1 MYNNLLFIK
10 SVLYCH
16 INKNLN
22 LVFIALAI
30 GHQSASA
37 QITENFSWP
46 LNSFSMEFVRVG
58 NPGNL
63 ANTTKDMIYHA
74 APAYTDLIQG
84 GAVGYT
90 YDIGK
95 TEVSRVM
102 VEKVNAE
109 TGLSG
114 LITMQD
120 LSGLGGNGPNRPA
133 TGLSWYDAAKFVNE
147 LNLAQGYRPAYK
159 TTGYTVPFLSE
170 WQPGEAGYNAANP
183 LRNSTAKYFIAS
195 SDEWY
200 KAAFYSPSKADYN
213 LYPQPDADITLPPP
227 TPVAGG
233 TVGAVY
239 GQAGPADVNNAGGLS
254 AYGTVGQGGN
264 AWEWTESGGRVEGGW
279 WGSEIITYDFDYTG
293 GYQTQIINNT
303 PVVVYVNGDWVP
315 YYARDLDYYVAQE
328 ETDSLQQLGGLV
340 LDLNDKTYATGFRV
354 VSLNVPL
361 TGGIPEPS
369 ALSLL
374 AIGLGGLAM
383 MRLRRS

>member
-1 MYNNLLFIK
+1 MYNNLLFIN
-10 SVLYCH
+10 SVLYYH
-16 INKNLN
+16 INKNLKL
-22 LVFIALAI
+22 LVIALAI

-37 QITENFSWP
+37 QITENFIWP
-46 LNSFSMEFVRVG
+46 LNSFSMEFVRVA

-63 ANTTKDMIYHA
+63 PNTTKDYIYHA

-90 YDIGK
+90 YDIAK
-95 TEVSRVM
+95 TEVSRIM

-109 TGLSG
+109 SFDQ
-114 LITMQD
+114 ITMQD

-147 LNLAQGYRPAYK
+147 LNLAQGKGIAYK
-159 TTGYTVPFLSE
+159 TTGYTVPILSE
-170 WQPGEAGYNAANP
+170 WQPGEVGYNAANP

-200 KAAFYSPSKADYN
+200 KAAFYSPTKAAYN
-213 LYPQPDADITLPPP
+213 FFPQPDVDITLPPP

-239 GQAGPADVNNAGGLS
+239 GQTGPADVNNAGGSS

-264 AWEWTESGGRVEGGW
+264 AYEWTESGGRVEGGW
-279 WGSEIITYDFDYTG
+279 WGSEISTNDFDYTG
-293 GYQTQIINNT
+293 GYQTQTINNT

-328 ETDSLQQLGGLV
+328 ETDSLQQMGGLV

-354 VSLNVPL
+354 VSVNVPL

-374 AIGLGGLAM
+374 AIGLGGLAVI
-383 MRLRRS
+383 RRCRS

>member
-1 MYNNLLFIK
+1 MYNNLIFIK

-293 GYQTQIINNT
+293 GYQWQMSGNKLEL
-303 PVVVYVNGDWVP
+303 VYVNGDWVP
-315 YYARDLDYYVAQE
+315 YYARDLDYHVAQE
-328 ETDSLQQLGGLV
+328 ETDSLKQMGGLV

-361 TGGIPEPS
+361 TGEIPEPS
-369 ALSLL
+369 AVSLL
-374 AIGLGGLAM
+374 AVGLGGLALVR
-383 MRLRRS
+383 RLRL

>member
-1 MYNNLLFIK
+1 LLFIN

-22 LVFIALAI
+22 LLVIALALS
-30 GHQSASA
+30 HQNASA
-37 QITENFSWP
+37 QITENFIWP

-63 ANTTKDMIYHA
+63 AKETAHWGKSLFYPDYIN
-74 APAYTDLIQG
+74 QG

-95 TEVSRVM
+95 TEVSRIM
-102 VEKVNAE
+102 VAKVNAE
-109 TGLSG
+109 SFAA
-114 LITMQD
+114 INMQD
-120 LSGLGGNGPNRPA
+120 LSSLGGNGPNRPA

-159 TTGYTVPFLSE
+159 FRVGDAVPILYQWES
-170 WQPGEAGYNAANP
+170 GDIGYNAANP
-183 LRNSTAKYFIAS
+183 LRNSTAKYAIAS

-200 KAAFYSPSKADYN
+200 KAAFYSPTKAAYN
-213 LYPQPDADITLPPP
+213 FYPQPDDGIDGAPPP

-233 TVGAVY
+233 TLGAVY
-239 GQAGPADVNNAGGLS
+239 GQTGPADVNNAGGLS
-254 AYGTVGQGGN
+254 AYGTMGQGGN
-264 AWEWTESGGRVEGGW
+264 AYEWTESGGRVEGGW
-279 WGSEIITYDFDYTG
+279 WGSEISTNDWKGHWESHEESGFPIWIVDQEITR
-293 GYQTQIINNT
+293 
-303 PVVVYVNGDWVP
+303 
-315 YYARDLDYYVAQE
+315 YAQDLDYFVAPE
-328 ETDSLQQLGGLV
+328 LSDSLEQLGGLV

-369 ALSLL
+369 ALSLF
-374 AIGLGGLAM
+374 AVGLCGLAM
-383 MRLRRS
+383 MRRRRS

>member
-1 MYNNLLFIK
+1 MYNNLLFIN
-10 SVLYCH
+10 SVLYYH
-16 INKNLN
+16 INKNLKL
-22 LVFIALAI
+22 LVIALAI

-58 NPGNL
+58 NDGNL

-95 TEVSRVM
+95 TEVSRIM

-109 TGLSG
+109 SFDK
-114 LITMQD
+114 ITMQD

-147 LNLAQGYRPAYK
+147 LNRNQGYGIAYK
-159 TTGYTVPFLSE
+159 TTGYTVPILSE

-200 KAAFYSPSKADYN
+200 KAAFYSPTKAAYN
-213 LYPQPDADITLPPP
+213 LYPQPDVNILAPPP

-239 GQAGPADVNNAGGLS
+239 GQAGPADVNNAGVLS
-254 AYGTVGQGGN
+254 DYGTMGQGGN
-264 AWEWTESGGRVEGGW
+264 AYEWTESGGRVEGGW

-293 GYQTQIINNT
+293 GYQWQMSGNT
-303 PVVVYVNGDWVP
+303 LVLEYVNGDWVP

-328 ETDSLQQLGGLV
+328 QTESLKQMGGLV

-354 VSLNVPL
+354 VSVNVPL

-374 AIGLGGLAM
+374 AVGLGGLAVI
-383 MRLRRS
+383 RHRRS

>member
-63 ANTTKDMIYHA
+63 ANTTKDYIYHA

-200 KAAFYSPSKADYN
+200 KAAFYSPTKAAYN
-213 LYPQPDADITLPPP
+213 FYPQPDDGIDGAPPP

-239 GQAGPADVNNAGGLS
+239 GQTGPADVNNAGGLS
-254 AYGTVGQGGN
+254 AYGTMGQGGN
-264 AWEWTESGGRVEGGW
+264 AYEWTESGGRVEGGW
-279 WGSEIITYDFDYTG
+279 WGSAVGTFDLDLG
-293 GYQTQIINNT
+293 HWEFESVSG
-303 PVVVYVNGDWVP
+303 VVVPKWVFGDP
-315 YYARDLDYYVAQE
+315 ITRYAIDLDYRVAQE
-328 ETDSLQQLGGLV
+328 TSDTLLQLGGLE
-340 LDLNDKTYATGFRV
+340 LDLSDKTYATGFRV

-383 MRLRRS
+383 MRRRS

>member
-1 MYNNLLFIK
+1 M
-10 SVLYCH
+10 LYYH
-16 INKNLN
+16 INKNLKL
-22 LVFIALAI
+22 LVIALAI

-37 QITENFSWP
+37 QITENFIWP

-63 ANTTKDMIYHA
+63 ANETVHWGRSLLYPDYIN
-74 APAYTDLIQG
+74 QG

-95 TEVSRVM
+95 TEVSRIM
-102 VEKVNAE
+102 VAKVNAE
-109 TGLSG
+109 SFDQ
-114 LITMQD
+114 IAMQD

-133 TGLSWYDAAKFVNE
+133 TGLSFYDAASFVNE
-147 LNLAQGYRPAYK
+147 LNRNQGYGIAYK

-200 KAAFYSPSKADYN
+200 KAAFYSPTKAAYN
-213 LYPQPDADITLPPP
+213 FYPQPDDGIDGAPPP

-239 GQAGPADVNNAGGLS
+239 GQTGPADVNNAGVLS
-254 AYGTVGQGGN
+254 AYGTMGQGGN

-279 WGSEIITYDFDYTG
+279 WGSEISTNDWKGHWESHEESGFPIWVVDQEITRY
-293 GYQTQIINNT
+293 
-303 PVVVYVNGDWVP
+303 
-315 YYARDLDYYVAQE
+315 AQE
-328 ETDSLQQLGGLV
+328 LDEHVAPELSDSLEQLGGLV

-374 AIGLGGLAM
+374 AVGLGGLALVR
-383 MRLRRS
+383 RLRL

>member
-1 MYNNLLFIK
+1 
-10 SVLYCH
+10 
-16 INKNLN
+16 
-22 LVFIALAI
+22 
-30 GHQSASA
+30 
-37 QITENFSWP
+37 
-46 LNSFSMEFVRVG
+46 MEFVRVG

-63 ANTTKDMIYHA
+63 AKETVHWGQSFFYPDYIN
-74 APAYTDLIQG
+74 QG

-109 TGLSG
+109 SFAM
-114 LITMQD
+114 ITMQD

-133 TGLSWYDAAKFVNE
+133 TGLSWYEAASFVNE
-147 LNLAQGYRPAYK
+147 LNRAQGYGIAYK
-159 TTGYTVPFLSE
+159 TTGYTAPFLSE

-200 KAAFYSPSKADYN
+200 KAAFYSPTKAAYN
-213 LYPQPDADITLPPP
+213 FYPQPDDGLADAPPP

-239 GQAGPADVNNAGGLS
+239 GQAGPADVNNAGALS
-254 AYGTVGQGGN
+254 AYGTMGQGGN
-264 AWEWTESGGRVEGGW
+264 AYEWTESGGRVEGGW
-279 WGSEIITYDFDYTG
+279 WGSEISTKDWKGNWVSQEEGF
-293 GYQTQIINNT
+293 T
-303 PVVVYVNGDWVP
+303 PIWVLDEVTR
-315 YYARDLDYYVAQE
+315 YAQELDYYAAQE
-328 ETDSLQQLGGLV
+328 ESDGHLQLGGLV

-354 VSLNVPL
+354 VSVNVPL

-374 AIGLGGLAM
+374 AVGLGGLAVI
-383 MRLRRS
+383 RRRRRS

>member
-1 MYNNLLFIK
+1 MYNNLLFIN
-10 SVLYCH
+10 SVLYYH
-16 INKNLN
+16 INKNLKL
-22 LVFIALAI
+22 LVIALAI

-37 QITENFSWP
+37 QITENFIWP
-46 LNSFSMEFVRVG
+46 LNSFSMEFVRVA

-63 ANTTKDMIYHA
+63 PNTTKDYIYHA

-90 YDIGK
+90 YDIAK
-95 TEVSRVM
+95 TEVSRIM

-109 TGLSG
+109 SFDQ
-114 LITMQD
+114 ITMQD

-147 LNLAQGYRPAYK
+147 LNLAQGKGIAYK
-159 TTGYTVPFLSE
+159 TTGYTVPILSE
-170 WQPGEAGYNAANP
+170 WQPGEVGYNAANP

-200 KAAFYSPSKADYN
+200 KAAFYSPTKAAYN
-213 LYPQPDADITLPPP
+213 FFPQPDVDITLPPP

-239 GQAGPADVNNAGGLS
+239 GQTGPADVNNAGGSS

-264 AWEWTESGGRVEGGW
+264 AYEWTESGGRVEGGW
-279 WGSEIITYDFDYTG
+279 WGSEISTNDFDYTG
-293 GYQTQIINNT
+293 GYQTQTINNT

-328 ETDSLQQLGGLV
+328 ETDSLQQMGGLV

-354 VSLNVPL
+354 VSVNVPL

-374 AIGLGGLAM
+374 AVGLGGLAM
-383 MRLRRS
+383 IRRRRS

>member
-1 MYNNLLFIK
+1 MYNNLIFIK

-90 YDIGK
+90 YDIAK
-95 TEVSRVM
+95 YEVSQDM
-102 VEKVNAE
+102 VEKVNRESFAM
-109 TGLSG
+109 
-114 LITMQD
+114 ITMQD

-133 TGLSWYDAAKFVNE
+133 TGLSFYDAASFVNE
-147 LNLAQGYRPAYK
+147 LNSNQGYGIAYK

-200 KAAFYSPSKADYN
+200 KAAFYSPTKAAYN
-213 LYPQPDADITLPPP
+213 FYPQPDDGIDGAPPP

-239 GQAGPADVNNAGGLS
+239 GQTGPADVNNAGGLS
-254 AYGTVGQGGN
+254 AYGTMGQGGN
-264 AWEWTESGGRVEGGW
+264 AYEWTESGGRVEGGW
-279 WGSEIITYDFDYTG
+279 WGSEISTNDWKGHWESHEESGFPIWVVDQEITR
-293 GYQTQIINNT
+293 
-303 PVVVYVNGDWVP
+303 
-315 YYARDLDYYVAQE
+315 YAQDLDYFVAPE
-328 ETDSLQQLGGLV
+328 LSDSLQQLGGLV

-361 TGGIPEPS
+361 TGEIPEPS
-369 ALSLL
+369 AVSLL
-374 AIGLGGLAM
+374 AVGLGGLALVR
-383 MRLRRS
+383 RLRL

>member
-37 QITENFSWP
+37 QITENFIWP

-63 ANTTKDMIYHA
+63 PNTTWGTWRAI
-74 APAYTDLIQG
+74 PFQIIQG

-90 YDIGK
+90 YDIAK
-95 TEVSRVM
+95 YEVSRIM
-102 VEKVNAE
+102 VAKVNAE
-109 TGLSG
+109 SFAA
-114 LITMQD
+114 INMQD
-120 LSGLGGNGPNRPA
+120 LSGLGGNGLNRPA
-133 TGLSWYDAAKFVNE
+133 TGLNWYDAAKFVNE

-159 TTGYTVPFLSE
+159 FRVGDAVPILYQWE
-170 WQPGEAGYNAANP
+170 LGDIGYNAANP
-183 LRNSTAKYFIAS
+183 LRNSTAKYAIAS

-200 KAAFYSPSKADYN
+200 KAAFYSPSKAAYN
-213 LYPQPDADITLPPP
+213 KYPQPDDGLGDPPPP
-227 TPVAGG
+227 TPIDGAVWG
-233 TVGAVY
+233 GAVY
-239 GQAGPADVNNAGGLS
+239 GGQIGPADVNNAGVLS
-254 AYGTVGQGGN
+254 AYGTMGQGGN
-264 AWEWTESGGRVEGGW
+264 AYEWTESGGRVEGGW
-279 WGSEIITYDFDYTG
+279 WGSAVGTFDLDLG
-293 GYQTQIINNT
+293 HWEFESVSG
-303 PVVVYVNGDWVP
+303 VVVPKWVFGDP
-315 YYARDLDYYVAQE
+315 ITRYAIDLDYRVAQE
-328 ETDSLQQLGGLV
+328 TSDTLLQLGGLE
-340 LDLNDKTYATGFRV
+340 LDLSDKTYATGFRV

-374 AIGLGGLAM
+374 AVGLGGLAM
-383 MRLRRS
+383 MRRRS

>member
-1 MYNNLLFIK
+1 
-10 SVLYCH
+10 
-16 INKNLN
+16 
-22 LVFIALAI
+22 
-30 GHQSASA
+30 
-37 QITENFSWP
+37 
-46 LNSFSMEFVRVG
+46 MEFVRVG

-200 KAAFYSPSKADYN
+200 KAAFYSPTKAAYN
-213 LYPQPDADITLPPP
+213 FYPQPDDGLADAPPP

-279 WGSEIITYDFDYTG
+279 WGSEISTYDYDYTG
-293 GYQTQIINNT
+293 GYQYIDGPYGMQLT
-303 PVVVYVNGDWVP
+303 YVNGDWVP

-328 ETDSLQQLGGLV
+328 ETDSLKQMGGLV

-354 VSLNVPL
+354 VSVNVPL

-369 ALSLL
+369 ALWLL
-374 AIGLGGLAM
+374 AVGLGGLAM
-383 MRLRRS
+383 IRRRRS

>member
-95 TEVSRVM
+95 TEVSRIM

-109 TGLSG
+109 SFAM
-114 LITMQD
+114 IAMQD

-133 TGLSWYDAAKFVNE
+133 TGLNFYDAASFVNE
-147 LNLAQGYRPAYK
+147 LNRAQGYGIAYK

-200 KAAFYSPSKADYN
+200 KAAFYSPTKAAYN
-213 LYPQPDADITLPPP
+213 FYPQPDDGIDGAPPP

-239 GQAGPADVNNAGGLS
+239 GQTGPADVNNAGGLS
-254 AYGTVGQGGN
+254 AYGTMGQGGN
-264 AWEWTESGGRVEGGW
+264 AYEWTESGGRVEGGW
-279 WGSEIITYDFDYTG
+279 WGSEISTNDWKGHWESHEESGFPIWVVDQEITR
-293 GYQTQIINNT
+293 
-303 PVVVYVNGDWVP
+303 
-315 YYARDLDYYVAQE
+315 YAQDLDYFVAPE
-328 ETDSLQQLGGLV
+328 LSDSGMSLGGLV

-369 ALSLL
+369 ALSLC
-374 AIGLGGLAM
+374 AVGLGCLAM
-383 MRLRRS
+383 MRRRRS

>member
-1 MYNNLLFIK
+1 MYNNLLFIN
-10 SVLYCH
+10 SVLYYH
-16 INKNLN
+16 INKNLKL
-22 LVFIALAI
+22 LVIALAI
-30 GHQSASA
+30 AHQSASA

-63 ANTTKDMIYHA
+63 AKETVHWGQSFFYPDYIN
-74 APAYTDLIQG
+74 QG

-109 TGLSG
+109 SFAM
-114 LITMQD
+114 ITMQD

-133 TGLSWYDAAKFVNE
+133 TGLSWYEAASFVNE
-147 LNLAQGYRPAYK
+147 LNRAQGYGIAYK
-159 TTGYTVPFLSE
+159 TTGYTAPFLSE

-200 KAAFYSPSKADYN
+200 KAAFYSPTKAAYN
-213 LYPQPDADITLPPP
+213 FYPQPDDGLADAPPP

-239 GQAGPADVNNAGGLS
+239 GQAGPADVNNAGALS
-254 AYGTVGQGGN
+254 AYGTMGQGGN
-264 AWEWTESGGRVEGGW
+264 AYEWTESGGRVEGGW
-279 WGSEIITYDFDYTG
+279 WGSEISTKDWKGNWVSQEEGF
-293 GYQTQIINNT
+293 T
-303 PVVVYVNGDWVP
+303 PIWVLDEVTR
-315 YYARDLDYYVAQE
+315 YAQELDYYAAQE
-328 ETDSLQQLGGLV
+328 ESDGHLQLGGLV

-354 VSLNVPL
+354 VSVNVPL

-374 AIGLGGLAM
+374 AVGLGGLAVI
-383 MRLRRS
+383 RRRRRS

>member
-16 INKNLN
+16 INKNIN
-22 LVFIALAI
+22 LLVIALALS
-30 GHQSASA
+30 HQSASA
-37 QITENFSWP
+37 QITENFIWP

-63 ANTTKDMIYHA
+63 ANTTKDYIYHA

-293 GYQTQIINNT
+293 GYQWQMSGNKLEL
-303 PVVVYVNGDWVP
+303 VYVNGDWVP
-315 YYARDLDYYVAQE
+315 YYARDLDYHVAQE
-328 ETDSLQQLGGLV
+328 ETDSLKQMGGLV
-340 LDLNDKTYATGFRV
+340 LDLNDKTSATGFRV

-369 ALSLL
+369 AVSLL
-374 AIGLGGLAM
+374 AVGLGGLALVR
-383 MRLRRS
+383 RLRL

>member
-1 MYNNLLFIK
+1 M
-10 SVLYCH
+10 LYYH
-16 INKNLN
+16 INKNLKL
-22 LVFIALAI
+22 LVIALALS
-30 GHQSASA
+30 HQSASA
-37 QITENFSWP
+37 QITENFIWP
-46 LNSFSMEFVRVG
+46 LNSFSMEFVRVA
-58 NPGNL
+58 NPRNL
-63 ANTTKDMIYHA
+63 AKETVHWGQSLFYPDYIN
-74 APAYTDLIQG
+74 QG

-293 GYQTQIINNT
+293 GYQTQMINNT

-328 ETDSLQQLGGLV
+328 QTESLQQMGGLV

-354 VSLNVPL
+354 VSVNVPL

-369 ALSLL
+369 AVSLL
-374 AIGLGGLAM
+374 AVGLGGLAM
-383 MRLRRS
+383 MRRRRS

>member
-1 MYNNLLFIK
+1 M
-10 SVLYCH
+10 LYYH
-16 INKNLN
+16 INKNLKL
-22 LVFIALAI
+22 LVIALAI

-37 QITENFSWP
+37 QITENFIWP
-46 LNSFSMEFVRVG
+46 LNSFSMEFVRVA

-63 ANTTKDMIYHA
+63 AKETVHWGQSLFYPDYIN
-74 APAYTDLIQG
+74 QG

-147 LNLAQGYRPAYK
+147 LNRNQGHGIAYK

-170 WQPGEAGYNAANP
+170 WQPGEVGYNAANP

-200 KAAFYSPSKADYN
+200 KAAFYSPTKAAYN
-213 LYPQPDADITLPPP
+213 FFPQPDDGLADPPPP

-239 GQAGPADVNNAGGLS
+239 GQTGPADVNNAGGSS

-264 AWEWTESGGRVEGGW
+264 AYEWTESGGRVEGGW
-279 WGSEIITYDFDYTG
+279 WGSEISTNDWKGNWVSQEEGFTPIWVVDERITR
-293 GYQTQIINNT
+293 
-303 PVVVYVNGDWVP
+303 
-315 YYARDLDYYVAQE
+315 YAQELDYYAAQE
-328 ETDSLQQLGGLV
+328 LSDTYMQLGGLV

-354 VSLNVPL
+354 VSVNVPL

-369 ALSLL
+369 AVSLL
-374 AIGLGGLAM
+374 AVGLGGLAM
-383 MRLRRS
+383 MRRRRS

>member
-1 MYNNLLFIK
+1 
-10 SVLYCH
+10 
-16 INKNLN
+16 
-22 LVFIALAI
+22 
-30 GHQSASA
+30 
-37 QITENFSWP
+37 
-46 LNSFSMEFVRVG
+46 MEFVRVG

-63 ANTTKDMIYHA
+63 AKETVHWGQSFLYPDYIH
-74 APAYTDLIQG
+74 QG

-95 TEVSRVM
+95 TEVSRIM

-109 TGLSG
+109 SFDK
-114 LITMQD
+114 ITMQD

-133 TGLSWYDAAKFVNE
+133 TGLSFYDAASFVNE
-147 LNLAQGYRPAYK
+147 LNRNQGYGIAYK

-200 KAAFYSPSKADYN
+200 KAAFYSPTKAAYN
-213 LYPQPDADITLPPP
+213 FYPQPDDGIDGAPPP

-239 GQAGPADVNNAGGLS
+239 GQTGPADVNNAGVLS
-254 AYGTVGQGGN
+254 AYGTMGQGGN

-279 WGSEIITYDFDYTG
+279 WGSEISTNDWKGHWESHEESGFPIWVVDQEITR
-293 GYQTQIINNT
+293 
-303 PVVVYVNGDWVP
+303 
-315 YYARDLDYYVAQE
+315 YAQDLDYFVAPE
-328 ETDSLQQLGGLV
+328 LSDSLQQLGGLV

-354 VSLNVPL
+354 VSVNGPL

-369 ALSLL
+369 AFSLC
-374 AIGLGGLAM
+374 AVGLGALAM
-383 MRLRRS
+383 LRRRRS

>member
-1 MYNNLLFIK
+1 MYNNLLFIN
-10 SVLYCH
+10 SVLYYH
-16 INKNLN
+16 INKNLKL
-22 LVFIALAI
+22 LVIALAI
-30 GHQSASA
+30 GQQSASA

-170 WQPGEAGYNAANP
+170 WQPGEVGYNAANP

-213 LYPQPDADITLPPP
+213 LYPQPDVDITLPPP

-239 GQAGPADVNNAGGLS
+239 GQTGPADVNNAGGLS

-293 GYQTQIINNT
+293 GYQWQMSGNKLEL
-303 PVVVYVNGDWVP
+303 VYVNGDWVP
-315 YYARDLDYYVAQE
+315 YYARDLDYHVAQE
-328 ETDSLQQLGGLV
+328 ETDSLKQMGGLV
-340 LDLNDKTYATGFRV
+340 LDLNDKTSATGFRV

-374 AIGLGGLAM
+374 AVGLGGLALV
-383 MRLRRS
+383 RLLRL

>member
-63 ANTTKDMIYHA
+63 ANTTKDYIYHA

-200 KAAFYSPSKADYN
+200 KAAFYSPTKAAYN
-213 LYPQPDADITLPPP
+213 FYPQPDDGLAGAPPP

-239 GQAGPADVNNAGGLS
+239 GQTGPADVNNAGGLS
-254 AYGTVGQGGN
+254 AYGTMGQGGN
-264 AWEWTESGGRVEGGW
+264 AYEWTESGGRVEGGW
-279 WGSEIITYDFDYTG
+279 WGSEISTNDWKGHWESHEESGFPIWVVDQEITR
-293 GYQTQIINNT
+293 
-303 PVVVYVNGDWVP
+303 
-315 YYARDLDYYVAQE
+315 YAQDLDYFVAPE
-328 ETDSLQQLGGLV
+328 LSDSLQQLGGLV

-361 TGGIPEPS
+361 TGEIPEPS
-369 ALSLL
+369 AVSLL
-374 AIGLGGLAM
+374 AVGLGGLALVR
-383 MRLRRS
+383 RLRL

>member
-1 MYNNLLFIK
+1 
-10 SVLYCH
+10 VLYYH

-22 LVFIALAI
+22 SVFIALAL
-30 GHQSASA
+30 GYQSASA

-58 NPGNL
+58 NPRNL
-63 ANTTKDMIYHA
+63 ANETYHA
-74 APAYTDLIQG
+74 GQSLFYGDYINQG

-90 YDIGK
+90 YDIAK

-147 LNLAQGYRPAYK
+147 LNRAQDYGIAYK

-183 LRNSTAKYFIAS
+183 LRNSTAKFFIAS

-200 KAAFYSPSKADYN
+200 KAAFYSPTKAAYN
-213 LYPQPDADITLPPP
+213 FYPQPDDGLAGAPPP

-279 WGSEIITYDFDYTG
+279 WGSEISTNDWKGHYEAAEEGGMFPIWVVDEEITR
-293 GYQTQIINNT
+293 
-303 PVVVYVNGDWVP
+303 
-315 YYARDLDYYVAQE
+315 YAQELDYYAAQE
-328 ETDSLQQLGGLV
+328 ESDTLKQLGGLV

-374 AIGLGGLAM
+374 AVGLGGLAVI
-383 MRLRRS
+383 RLWRS

>member
-1 MYNNLLFIK
+1 MYNNLIFIK

-239 GQAGPADVNNAGGLS
+239 GQTGPADVNNAGGLS

-293 GYQTQIINNT
+293 GYQWQMSGNKLEL
-303 PVVVYVNGDWVP
+303 VYVNGDWVP
-315 YYARDLDYYVAQE
+315 YYARDLDYHVAQE
-328 ETDSLQQLGGLV
+328 ETDSLKQMGGLV
-340 LDLNDKTYATGFRV
+340 LDLNDKTSATGFRV

-369 ALSLL
+369 AVSLL
-374 AIGLGGLAM
+374 AVGLGGLALVR
-383 MRLRRS
+383 RLRL

>member
-63 ANTTKDMIYHA
+63 ANTTKDYIYHA

-133 TGLSWYDAAKFVNE
+133 TGLSWYDAASFVNE
-147 LNLAQGYRPAYK
+147 LNRAQGYGIAYK

-200 KAAFYSPSKADYN
+200 KAAFYSPTKAAYN
-213 LYPQPDADITLPPP
+213 FYPQPDDGLAGAPPP

-239 GQAGPADVNNAGGLS
+239 GQTGPADVNNAGGLS
-254 AYGTVGQGGN
+254 AYGTMGQGGN
-264 AWEWTESGGRVEGGW
+264 AYEWTESGGRVEGGW
-279 WGSEIITYDFDYTG
+279 WGSEISTNDWKGHWESHEESGFPIWVVDQEITR
-293 GYQTQIINNT
+293 
-303 PVVVYVNGDWVP
+303 
-315 YYARDLDYYVAQE
+315 YAQDLDYFVAPE
-328 ETDSLQQLGGLV
+328 LSDSLQQLGGLV

-374 AIGLGGLAM
+374 AAGLGGLAM
-383 MRLRRS
+383 IRRLRL

>member
-63 ANTTKDMIYHA
+63 PFECITGNFRFIPDW
-74 APAYTDLIQG
+74 LVQG

-200 KAAFYSPSKADYN
+200 KAAFYSPTKAAYN
-213 LYPQPDADITLPPP
+213 FYPQPDDGIDGAPPP

-239 GQAGPADVNNAGGLS
+239 GQTGPADVNNAGGLS
-254 AYGTVGQGGN
+254 AYGTMGQGGN

-279 WGSEIITYDFDYTG
+279 WGSEISTNDWKGHWESHEESGFPIWVVDQEITR
-293 GYQTQIINNT
+293 
-303 PVVVYVNGDWVP
+303 
-315 YYARDLDYYVAQE
+315 YAQDLDYFVAPE
-328 ETDSLQQLGGLV
+328 LSDSLQQLGGLV

-374 AIGLGGLAM
+374 AVGLGGLAM
-383 MRLRRS
+383 MRRRS

>member
-1 MYNNLLFIK
+1 MYNNLIFIK

-213 LYPQPDADITLPPP
+213 LYPQPDVDITLPPP
-227 TPVAGG
+227 APVAGG
-233 TVGAVY
+233 AVGAVY

-279 WGSEIITYDFDYTG
+279 WGSEILTYDFDYTG

-361 TGGIPEPS
+361 TGEIPEPS
-369 ALSLL
+369 AVSLL
-374 AIGLGGLAM
+374 AVGLGGLALVR
-383 MRLRRS
+383 RLRL

>member
-37 QITENFSWP
+37 QITENFIWP

-63 ANTTKDMIYHA
+63 PNTTWGTWRAI
-74 APAYTDLIQG
+74 PFQIIQG

-90 YDIGK
+90 YDIAK
-95 TEVSRVM
+95 YEVSRIM
-102 VEKVNAE
+102 VAKVNAE
-109 TGLSG
+109 SFAA
-114 LITMQD
+114 INMQD
-120 LSGLGGNGPNRPA
+120 LSGLGGNGLNRPA
-133 TGLSWYDAAKFVNE
+133 TGLNWYDAAKFVNE

-159 TTGYTVPFLSE
+159 FRVGDAVPILYQWE
-170 WQPGEAGYNAANP
+170 LGDIGYNAANP
-183 LRNSTAKYFIAS
+183 LRNSTAKYAIAS

-200 KAAFYSPSKADYN
+200 KAAFYSPSKAAYN
-213 LYPQPDADITLPPP
+213 KYPQPDDGLGDPPPP
-227 TPVAGG
+227 TPIDGAVWG
-233 TVGAVY
+233 GAVY
-239 GQAGPADVNNAGGLS
+239 GGQIGPADVNNAGVLS
-254 AYGTVGQGGN
+254 AYGTMGQGGN
-264 AWEWTESGGRVEGGW
+264 AYEWTESGGRVEGGW
-279 WGSEIITYDFDYTG
+279 WGSAVGTFDLDLG
-293 GYQTQIINNT
+293 HWEFESVSG
-303 PVVVYVNGDWVP
+303 VVVPKWVFGDP
-315 YYARDLDYYVAQE
+315 ITRYAIDLDYRVAQE
-328 ETDSLQQLGGLV
+328 TSDTLLQLGGLE
-340 LDLNDKTYATGFRV
+340 LDLSDKTYATGFRV

>member
-1 MYNNLLFIK
+1 
-10 SVLYCH
+10 
-16 INKNLN
+16 
-22 LVFIALAI
+22 
-30 GHQSASA
+30 
-37 QITENFSWP
+37 
-46 LNSFSMEFVRVG
+46 MEFVRVA

-95 TEVSRVM
+95 TEVSRIM

-109 TGLSG
+109 SFDK
-114 LITMQD
+114 ITMQD

-147 LNLAQGYRPAYK
+147 LNLAQDYGIAYK

-170 WQPGEAGYNAANP
+170 WQPGDIGYNAANP

-200 KAAFYSPSKADYN
+200 KAAFYSPTKAAYN
-213 LYPQPDADITLPPP
+213 LYPQPDVNILAPPP
-227 TPVAGG
+227 TPIAGG

-239 GQAGPADVNNAGGLS
+239 GQAGPADVNNAGVLS
-254 AYGTVGQGGN
+254 AYGTMGQGGN
-264 AWEWTESGGRVEGGW
+264 AYEWTESGGRVEGGW
-279 WGSEIITYDFDYTG
+279 WGSEISTNDFDYTG
-293 GYQTQIINNT
+293 GYQIQTINNT
-303 PVVVYVNGDWVP
+303 PVPVYVNGDWVP

-328 ETDSLQQLGGLV
+328 ETDSLQQMGGLV

-354 VSLNVPL
+354 VSVNIPL

-374 AIGLGGLAM
+374 AVGLGGLAM
-383 MRLRRS
+383 MSRRRL

>member
-1 MYNNLLFIK
+1 M
-10 SVLYCH
+10 LYCH
-16 INKNLN
+16 INKNFKL
-22 LVFIALAI
+22 LVIALAI

-37 QITENFSWP
+37 QITENFIWP
-46 LNSFSMEFVRVG
+46 LNSFSMEFVPVG

-63 ANTTKDMIYHA
+63 AKETAHWGKSVLYPDYIH
-74 APAYTDLIQG
+74 QG

-95 TEVSRVM
+95 TEVSRIM

-109 TGLSG
+109 SFDK
-114 LITMQD
+114 ITMQD

-133 TGLSWYDAAKFVNE
+133 TGLSFYDAASFVNE
-147 LNLAQGYRPAYK
+147 LNRNQGYGIAYK

-200 KAAFYSPSKADYN
+200 KAAFYSPTKAAYN
-213 LYPQPDADITLPPP
+213 FYPQPDDGIDGAPPP

-239 GQAGPADVNNAGGLS
+239 GQTGPADVNNAGVLS
-254 AYGTVGQGGN
+254 AYGTMGQGGN

-279 WGSEIITYDFDYTG
+279 WGSEISTNDWKGHWESHEESGFPIWVVDQEITRY
-293 GYQTQIINNT
+293 
-303 PVVVYVNGDWVP
+303 
-315 YYARDLDYYVAQE
+315 AQE
-328 ETDSLQQLGGLV
+328 LDEHVAPELSDSLEQLGGLV

-374 AIGLGGLAM
+374 AVGLGGLALVR
-383 MRLRRS
+383 RLRL